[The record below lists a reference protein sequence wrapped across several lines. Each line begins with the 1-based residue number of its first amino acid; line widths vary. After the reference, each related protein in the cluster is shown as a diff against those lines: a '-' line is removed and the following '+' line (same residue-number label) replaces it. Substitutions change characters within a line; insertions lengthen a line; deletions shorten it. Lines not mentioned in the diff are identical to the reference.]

1 MLAYAWSLDAIE
13 LAVGLLAC
21 IILSGALYYCHSH
34 WFWPLMLTPSASWIF
49 SFPTFCS
56 SIIKKKGST
65 RSTTHASSRFHSFP
79 SFDSN
84 IEKKTPLP
92 SRRLPIISENG
103 ARIGGVS
110 GLSPRLADSIY
121 MYIEFIDTQ
130 SAEFLRFAYDLN
142 VSFSGW
148 ITCRKGMVQVLVVSR
163 SIGFFSL
170 FWRDSSKVLL
180 NSVMI
185 LRIVE
190 SLPSSLLFLSKSWAS
205 LPYKKWIAT
214 N

>member
-1 MLAYAWSLDAIE
+1 MLAYAWSLDTIE

-65 RSTTHASSRFHSFP
+65 RSTTHASSRFHSFS

-92 SRRLPIISENG
+92 SRRLPIISKNG

-110 GLSPRLADSIY
+110 GLSPRLADAIY
-121 MYIEFIDTQ
+121 IYTYIQIHSQPSF
-130 SAEFLRFAYDLN
+130 F
-142 VSFSGW
+142 VSLMTW
-148 ITCRKGMVQVLVVSR
+148 K
-163 SIGFFSL
+163 
-170 FWRDSSKVLL
+170 
-180 NSVMI
+180 
-185 LRIVE
+185 RIVFW
-190 SLPSSLLFLSKSWAS
+190 LNNLSKRNGSS
-205 LPYKKWIAT
+205 VGR
-214 N
+214 